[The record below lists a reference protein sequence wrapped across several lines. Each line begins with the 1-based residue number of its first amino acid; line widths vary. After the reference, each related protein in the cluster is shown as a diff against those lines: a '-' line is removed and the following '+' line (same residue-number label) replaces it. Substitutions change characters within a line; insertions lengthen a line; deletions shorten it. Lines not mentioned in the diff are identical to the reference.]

1 MARIIHSRIALVAV
15 VFGVWSDAFRMEEL
29 KGEAQE
35 AGEAEAKTRV
45 VEDFLEKTDVES
57 DIVNDIVGI
66 NCTSQ
71 TELMKPRDVDYVV
84 GFDEQSGDHH
94 HGISWP

>member
-35 AGEAEAKTRV
+35 AREVEAKTKA

-57 DIVNDIVGI
+57 EIVGI

-71 TELMKPRDVDYVV
+71 TELIKPRDVTYDDIVLWASI
-84 GFDEQSGDHH
+84 FPEWWPS
-94 HGISWP
+94 SWP